1 MAKTSNNILPILF
14 GILIGMVLLY
24 LFMTP
29 VKAETQYYPVIYEQP
44 RERVY
49 IRERPWY
56 FADWFPFGFATRPF
70 GGYHPSP
77 HHPPSPPSP
86 PPPAPL
92 PPPPAPAPPPAEPVP
107 PPAEPVPPPTEP
119 VTEPAPAPPEAFSD
133 YGTYPF

>member
-29 VKAETQYYPVIYEQP
+29 VKGETQYYPVIYEQP

-70 GGYHPSP
+70 GGYHPP
-77 HHPPSPPSP
+77 HPSPPPPGPPPPAP

-107 PPAEPVPPPTEP
+107 PPAEPVPT
-119 VTEPAPAPPEAFSD
+119 PPEAFSD